1 MANYCLSMTMA
12 WVNGLVAEIMEERV
26 IVTLSIL
33 IPDMKLFQ
41 FLGSPG
47 SDGSVDSRMVAV
59 T

>member
-1 MANYCLSMTMA
+1 MTMA

>member
-1 MANYCLSMTMA
+1 MTMA

-26 IVTLSIL
+26 IVTIL